1 MVFVKLLLSLF
12 IFYGFIYVLRISTPI
27 SALEDLDSL
36 LLRATRENG
45 SASVEVMKTRVSTAV
60 TALDK

>member
-1 MVFVKLLLSLF
+1 MSGKVGLKFWLNPSLF
-12 IFYGFIYVLRISTPI
+12 DHIPSLN

-36 LLRATRENG
+36 LFRATRETG
-45 SASVEVMKTRVSTAV
+45 SVPVDIMKTRVSTAV

>member
-1 MVFVKLLLSLF
+1 MTFLKFWLNPSL
-12 IFYGFIYVLRISTPI
+12 FYGFTQTLWISLSN

-45 SASVEVMKTRVSTAV
+45 SVSVDIMKTRVSTAV